1 MNIITD
7 ALCDSV
13 EFKGEI
19 YPVKTDFKV
28 WLKFHQI
35 VTDKSKNSAEKSTSC
50 ILCCFDSKRCKRL
63 PDTLEDTMEVLFKF
77 FAAASS
83 NKNGKKR
90 KKCKK
95 VFDFTED
102 SEYIYSSFFQEY
114 GIDLAKTNMH
124 WYSFLALLNGLSEN
138 TRLGKIIAWRSVD
151 LSKIEDPKRRDFY
164 RRMKDLYE
172 LESSDERLTEVNI
185 ADELS
190 RAF

>member
-7 ALCDSV
+7 ALDDTV

-35 VTDKSKNSAEKSTSC
+35 VTDKSKSSAQKSASC
-50 ILCCFDSKRCKRL
+50 ILCCFDKKRCKRL

-77 FAAASS
+77 FAA
-83 NKNGKKR
+83 NNEPKCEKNGKKGR
-90 KKCKK
+90 K

-114 GIDLAKTNMH
+114 GIDLAKIDMH
-124 WYSFLALLNGLSEN
+124 WYRFLALLNGLSEK
-138 TRLGKIIAWRSVD
+138 TQLGKIIAWRSMD
-151 LSKIEDPKRRDFY
+151 LSRIDDPKRRDFY
-164 RRMKDLYE
+164 RRMKALYKFD
-172 LESSDERLTEVNI
+172 SGDERLSEGNI
-185 ADELS
+185 ADEIS